1 MCYVHHTKHWRM
13 VGWVGDPMDDVRLAL
28 YADAD
33 FAGCVE
39 SLRSTP
45 GGHLIELTM
54 AQYSVSV
61 VRQFEASE
69 LC

>member
-1 MCYVHHTKHWRM
+1 MCHVHHTKHWRM

-39 SLRSTP
+39 SLRF
-45 GGHLIELTM
+45 
-54 AQYSVSV
+54 V
-61 VRQFEASE
+61 
-69 LC
+69 